1 METFR
6 KAREIKLGPLLL
18 LVGFANQTSI
28 NLSSTAVFAAVAKQ
42 SNRCSK
48 TSFPCEELL
57 LLLVRPGGLPSKFL
71 LKSSG
76 LDSCSVEL
84 ESTLMM
90 QPEEKIRKG
99 EYKKESTLM
108 MQPEEKIGEEDVKSK
123 VEPESTLMMQCEDK
137 LSEGEDVKNKVEL
150 ESTLMMQPEEKIGE
164 GEDVKNKED
173 IISQDYGSSSNS
185 YGTNLS
191 LYRNRKRFSS
201 VRSLFCSFETGSCT
215 SLLHFMLPQWYK
227 VRFAETHYRDEQSEL
242 HSIYRHRSIRMFEAY
257 MTYAEAQKVRA
268 LEEVA
273 YVGLVPMSD
282 NVQSA
287 KRTKS
292 GIFEARPKSKKQKR
306 SLGSI
311 LSERRQNKE
320 KWRYNEDLEQEA
332 KIEDSEEEDFSEDE
346 WSRDYSGSSDTCE
359 GYYGFDEFGKRWYK
373 VCLSGEKAKD
383 DQVALLLDVL
393 NCEQSGIR
401 SIYIYHTPDLFKAR
415 MTEEEADRVAGLG
428 EVEFVEPLSYII
440 ALD

>member
-1 METFR
+1 
-6 KAREIKLGPLLL
+6 
-18 LVGFANQTSI
+18 
-28 NLSSTAVFAAVAKQ
+28 
-42 SNRCSK
+42 
-48 TSFPCEELL
+48 
-57 LLLVRPGGLPSKFL
+57 
-71 LKSSG
+71 
-76 LDSCSVEL
+76 
-84 ESTLMM
+84 MM

-191 LYRNRKRFSS
+191 LYRNRKR
-201 VRSLFCSFETGSCT
+201 
-215 SLLHFMLPQWYK
+215 WYK
-227 VRFAETHYRDEQSEL
+227 VRFAETHYRDEQVALLLDVLKCDKSEL